1 MTKVALIT
9 GGSAGI
15 GRATARAFAGLGYR
29 LAIASRTEDPL
40 KQVAIDLE
48 KQLNAEILAVPT
60 DVTDPSQVQKL
71 VDATLERYEAI
82 DILVNNAGI
91 CISGSFTSTTRAD
104 WEQVMNVNLWGY
116 INTLQAIV
124 PPMLDRGSGQIIN
137 VGSFGGKM
145 PLPEMVAYCTTKYA
159 VTGLTE
165 SLRLELEP
173 KGISVIGVHPGVVK
187 TDFLDRAIFTGD
199 RATPPSAEAHLEDV
213 EAESV
218 EPGSA
223 AAPTSEEP
231 RQPSGEQRQQMEQTL
246 NSFIA
251 QTPEE
256 IADAIVDASLAGKS
270 DDIVVGLA
278 QVATSAYQF
287 LPGPIA
293 ALLKNAAGR

>member
-29 LAIASRTEDPL
+29 LAIAARTVEPL

-48 KQLNAEILAVPT
+48 KQLNADVLAIPT
-60 DVTDPSQVQKL
+60 DVTDPEQVRHL

-91 CISGSFTSTTRAD
+91 CMSGPFTSTTRAD
-104 WEQVMNVNLWGY
+104 WEQIVNVNLWGY
-116 INTLQAIV
+116 IHTTQAIV
-124 PPMLDRGSGQIIN
+124 PHMLDRGSGHIIN

-145 PLPEMVAYCTTKYA
+145 PLPEMTAYCTTKYA

-165 SLRLELEP
+165 ALRLELEP
-173 KGISVIGVHPGVVK
+173 RGIAVIGVHPGVVK
-187 TDFLDRAIFTGD
+187 TEFLDRAIFTGD
-199 RATPPSAEAHLEDV
+199 RAAAEKVSSKSETAESEAAESEAAEATSTPPTGA
-213 EAESV
+213 
-218 EPGSA
+218 
-223 AAPTSEEP
+223 
-231 RQPSGEQRQQMEQTL
+231 QRLQMQRTL
-246 NSFIA
+246 DSFVT
-251 QTPEE
+251 QTPEDVAE
-256 IADAIVDASLAGKS
+256 AIVDATLTGKT
-270 DDIVVGLA
+270 DVVVGLA

-293 ALLKNAAGR
+293 ALLKNAAGG